1 MAKQLFAGV
10 AFARRGQRPV
20 ARRVFSIWQWQCYK
34 VTMIDPLAPTVGL
47 GVRLALSAA
56 VLAVI
61 WLTAAWALA

>member
-1 MAKQLFAGV
+1 
-10 AFARRGQRPV
+10 
-20 ARRVFSIWQWQCYK
+20 
-34 VTMIDPLAPTVGL
+34 MIDPLAPTVGL